1 MVKIALCD
9 DEQNIINELTLLLDD
24 VFTALGLAHKI
35 DSFLSADQ
43 LCRALEGGK
52 RYDLL
57 FLDIRFSN
65 DELNG
70 LDAGYLI
77 RDALQD
83 YATSIVYI
91 SWEERYARQLF
102 PVRPLYFIVKPLCR
116 KEVEEAVALYLKFA
130 NNQGEEYEFTYKK
143 GHATQRVRLKDVV
156 YLESR
161 KHKIRIHFADGAC
174 DEFYGTLKELYAEQ
188 LKAADFLFIHAS
200 YAVNYD
206 YITVFAY
213 NALSVTGSQTPLPVA
228 RNRRDE
234 VRQQYAAIME
244 RRRLV

>member
-1 MVKIALCD
+1 M
-9 DEQNIINELTLLLDD
+9 
-24 VFTALGLAHKI
+24 
-35 DSFLSADQ
+35 
-43 LCRALEGGK
+43 EGGK

-57 FLDIRFSN
+57 FLDIQFSS

-116 KEVEEAVALYLKFA
+116 KEVEAAVALYLKFA
-130 NNQGEEYEFTYKK
+130 NEYGSGGHEFTYKK
-143 GHATQRVRLKDVV
+143 GHTAQSVRLKDIV
-156 YLESR
+156 YLESH
-161 KHKIRIHFADGAC
+161 KHKIRIHFANGAC

-213 NALSVTGSQTPLPVA
+213 NALSVTGSQTLLPVA